1 MLPRSR
7 GNTPNLHKMEKAHL
21 KNFYHSTV
29 VPSLKESQ
37 GYKNVHQVPR
47 VEKIVLNTAFNSS
60 TEKGQVDD
68 IVKELS
74 KIAGQRAV
82 VTKAKKSVS
91 NFKLREGMPVGAMV
105 TLRGR
110 QMYEFMYRLIAV
122 ALPGI
127 RDFRGVKDRLDG
139 NGNYTLGITD
149 HSIFPETQGDGSKAN
164 MGLDICISTTASTDS
179 EGRELLSLMGIPF
192 RKRTIGGGS

>member
-1 MLPRSR
+1 
-7 GNTPNLHKMEKAHL
+7 MEKVHL

-164 MGLDICISTTASTDS
+164 MGLDICISTTAGSDS

-192 RKRTIGGGS
+192 RKRTVGGGS